1 MSDIKVTKEQ
11 IDAILNESTIRVTH
25 IPDTTTTLAVLFD
38 KDGFML
44 AIGYSACVDPANFDA
59 KLGEQY
65 ACEDATAKAR
75 EKLWELEGYH
85 LFKSLQES
93 ANNK

>member
-1 MSDIKVTKEQ
+1 MTENRVTPEQ
-11 IDAILNESTIRVTH
+11 IDAILSESHIYVTH

-65 ACEDATAKAR
+65 ACEDAERKAR
-75 EKLWELEGYH
+75 AKLWELEGYK
-85 LFKSLQES
+85 LAKEG
-93 ANNK
+93 K